1 MPRSGASAW
10 CAWLSAVGR
19 REGRLAFWAK
29 LWGAVRAWAGRG
41 FFGVCAA
48 GVVAPEGAAANGLA
62 GAAEGGGGAVGAEL
76 GHVGGGL
83 QGRAADAAGNGGA
96 AQNRRNRLV
105 RRRGAGGELRRS
117 ARRRRAS
124 PVLAAADPVDAGTGL
139 SLPIGPKLSAG
150 DKAEAI
156 RKFGVVE
163 PLISPGKFVALWAG
177 CGGLKMAVMDLLA
190 GQHQVSRNTLYRWL
204 KSYKTSGLQGLAGR
218 PERSDKGRA
227 RNGAG
232 VRAARGR
239 GKGRVKTA
247 FRGPEASLSHGS
259 FGGENGLKRNG
270 VSDKL
275 V

>member
-1 MPRSGASAW
+1 
-10 CAWLSAVGR
+10 
-19 REGRLAFWAK
+19 LAN
-29 LWGAVRAWAGRG
+29 LWRAVRAWARRG
-41 FFGVCAA
+41 LGFLGVFT
-48 GVVAPEGAAANGLA
+48 GAAAGPEGVAVNGLA
-62 GAAEGGGGAVGAEL
+62 GAAEGGGGAAGAGR

-117 ARRRRAS
+117 AWRRRAS

-163 PLISPGKFVALWAG
+163 PLISPGKFAALWAG
-177 CGGLKMAVMDLLA
+177 CGGRKMAVMDLLA

-218 PERSDKGRA
+218 QERSDKGRA

-232 VRAARGR
+232 LRAARGR

-247 FRGPEASLSHGS
+247 FLGLEASLSHGS
-259 FGGENGLKRNG
+259 FGGQNGLKLNG
-270 VSDKL
+270 VSDSL